1 MGNSVLSSRV
11 NTLAKRRKQRA
22 VSVHLFL
29 SKYQTR
35 VALTVLILLSLAP
48 FQFVDSLWWCF
59 FLIFGVE
66 FAARS
71 YVLRLSSREATSA
84 RQRLVERVLLVLD
97 LVALG
102 SFLPPV
108 QMGVAKFLR
117 LARFSRLLLLLGYWG
132 QTFKT
137 LWHILNREERTKQ
150 LKLLAA
156 TAVVFTF
163 VAAAL
168 VAEFGG
174 TESLRHMGL
183 QPDARFAD
191 FVWWSFRQI
200 QDPGN
205 LITDPHQ
212 LGLVV
217 LSAIMTTVGL
227 FMLSFL
233 VGLGTSVVAELIQTT
248 REQPV
253 GFRGHSVLL
262 NVREHSHFFLDQAA
276 DHNSKQVRAPL
287 WVALG
292 ADINHLELLANP
304 RYRRFRYRQGNP
316 YYPEDLAK
324 VDVHRARRVVVLAD
338 RTLADPDPDTVAAVL
353 SVRRANPEAE
363 IYAEVLEEKNTAAI
377 LCAGGPTNT
386 MVVATEHLIGL
397 VLANLIAKP
406 GSYPIM
412 EDLFT
417 VRGSEIYSVILER
430 DTRSLPPYP
439 ASDRYQQLFFE
450 AYKEHRCILIG
461 LAVPYRPD
469 SISGPRSFQIQF
481 APQSP
486 AARVGAGRLKG
497 LVAIAQTQEAV
508 HRLSEDWDD
517 LSSRT
522 RSTDVPSE
530 LPKLLPVRQDDEQ
543 VTALVCGFHANTGL
557 VLEHLIRFKP
567 SARIVVMVPSEDA
580 RRAAQKNLIAL
591 GHSLIEYAN
600 TEIFD
605 PGPRG
610 RFQPS
615 GEADFVLG
623 YRAPDS
629 VELVGRVELIVGDWA
644 HRTELLRATEEGQ
657 VLNAEVIFI
666 HSDTSSKGDPDA
678 RGVLTL
684 MKLVD
689 LYGSRRFAD
698 CFHPDV
704 RVVIEVTDPLK
715 AELLEE
721 RFSAGDRTLPVTVVP
736 TQRLRH
742 ALLFQ
747 STVVPGFSTVFS
759 RLFSQQSPN
768 LHRLDVDQ
776 SSSTETVY
784 FSEML
789 RSLFVQLNLVLVG
802 LEFVDESG
810 STQIIVGPVTDDE
823 GATLRRRDIRALY
836 VFGDLD
842 RQRLE
847 QLDAGDDSQSRPD

>member
-1 MGNSVLSSRV
+1 MVS
-11 NTLAKRRKQRA
+11 RRKKHA
-22 VSVHLFL
+22 VTVHLFL

-48 FQFVDSLWWCF
+48 FEVIDSLWWLF

-66 FAARS
+66 FAARF
-71 YVLRLSSREATSA
+71 YVIRLSQREATSA
-84 RQRLVERVLLVLD
+84 RQRLVERLLLFLD
-97 LVALG
+97 LVALA
-102 SFLPPV
+102 SFLPPI

-137 LWHILNREERTKQ
+137 LWRILNREERTKQ

-168 VAEFGG
+168 VAEFGSR
-174 TESLRHMGL
+174 ESLRHMGL
-183 QPDARFAD
+183 GPDARFSD

-205 LITDPHQ
+205 LISDPQQ
-212 LGLVV
+212 LGLVL
-217 LSAIMTTVGL
+217 LSVVMTTVGL

-292 ADINHLELLANP
+292 ADINHLDLLANP

-324 VDVHRARRVVVLAD
+324 VDTHRARRVVVLAD
-338 RTLADPDPDTVAAVL
+338 RSLADPDPDTVAAVL
-353 SVRRANPEAE
+353 SVRRANPAAE

-377 LCAGGPTNT
+377 LCAGGPARTV
-386 MVVATEHLIGL
+386 VVATEHLIGL

-417 VRGSEIYSVILER
+417 VRGSEIYSVVLDAE
-430 DTRSLPPYP
+430 TGSLPPYP
-439 ASDRYQQLFFE
+439 APERYQQLFFE
-450 AYKEHRCILIG
+450 AYREHGCILIG
-461 LAVPYRPD
+461 LAVPYQ
-469 SISGPRSFQIQF
+469 SESTTGPRSFQIRF

-486 AARVGAGRLKG
+486 ATRVGSERLKG
-497 LVAIAQTQEAV
+497 LVAVAQTEEAV
-508 HRLSEDWDD
+508 QRLAEDWDE
-517 LSSRT
+517 LSSRPK
-522 RSTDVPSE
+522 STETPAN
-530 LPKLLPVRQDDEQ
+530 LPKLLPVPEDDEH
-543 VTALVCGFHANTGL
+543 VSALICGFHANTGL

-567 SARIVVMVPSEDA
+567 SARVVVMVPSDEA
-580 RRAAQKNLIAL
+580 RQAAQASLIAL
-591 GHSLIEYAN
+591 GRSLIEYAN

-610 RFQPS
+610 RFEPS
-615 GEADFVLG
+615 GEANFVLG

-629 VELVGRVELIVGDWA
+629 DSLVGRVELIVGDWA

-666 HSDTSSKGDPDA
+666 HSDRPSQGDPDA

-689 LYGSRRFAD
+689 LYSSARFAQ
-698 CFHPDV
+698 CFHPNA

-721 RFSAGDRTLPVTVVP
+721 RFAGGPGNLPVTVVP

-759 RLFSQQSPN
+759 RLFSQESPN
-768 LHRLDVDQ
+768 LHRLEVEPTTSDEPVLFADL
-776 SSSTETVY
+776 
-784 FSEML
+784 L
-789 RSLFVQLNLVLVG
+789 RSLFVSLDLVLVG
-802 LEFVDESG
+802 VEFIDASG
-810 STQIIVGPVTDDE
+810 RTQIVVGPITDAE
-823 GATLRRRDIRALY
+823 GAVLARKDIRGLY

-842 RQRLE
+842 RRRLE
-847 QLDAGDDSQSRPD
+847 QLDAGDDS